1 MVMKTRELQ
10 KYLKSNDFDLHR
22 TTGKHN
28 VYQHKPTGR
37 KLTTSKTSSDLM
49 SYRQVIRD
57 VERITGRRACASDR
71 TVHHRLKSA

>member
-1 MVMKTRELQ
+1 MMKTRELQ
-10 KYLKSNDFDLHR
+10 KYLKSNDFELHR

-49 SYRQVIRD
+49 SYR
-57 VERITGRRACASDR
+57 
-71 TVHHRLKSA
+71 